1 MYPPV
6 IPIPI
11 PNVKVVFDVNAFL
24 KDYVER
30 PSGKVVKWI
39 KEEVEKRK
47 ERKLEESKF
56 KLITRL
62 FGIKD
67 KVGLRPG
74 GEHPAFGNYLH
85 PDDREALFYIT
96 GLINNPKLKA
106 HQKWIGI
113 VDPAYNII
121 CLGGPVSNFVTRQ
134 NMGYQRKGDEFLR
147 VSDFP
152 IDFPFL
158 FDLSKEKS
166 RQITKR
172 YTGGKV
178 HKEYNWPVIT
188 PSGLLN
194 SKIKEGWLEEN
205 YLIITRMPNLSNKIA
220 WKERKDL
227 IVISGA
233 HGTGTR
239 AVELLFENEKALKS
253 IAEEVGEARYHQSL
267 LRVPEIIHD
276 AQRHDTLPLRIEHI
290 KSEPLLIEDNRINS
304 WLRKMKD

>member
-1 MYPPV
+1 MV
-6 IPIPI
+6 ISILE
-11 PNVKVVFDVNAFL
+11 VKVVFDVNAFL

-30 PSGKVVKWI
+30 PTGKVVKWI
-39 KEEVEKRK
+39 KENVEKRR
-47 ERKLEESKF
+47 EQKLDESKF
-56 KLITRL
+56 KFITRL
-62 FGIKD
+62 FGIED

-74 GEHPAFGNYLH
+74 GEHPAFENYLH

-121 CLGGPVSNFVTRQ
+121 CLGGPVSNFITRQ
-134 NMGYQRKGDEFLR
+134 NMGYQRRGDDFLK

-158 FDLSKEKS
+158 FDLSKERS

-178 HKEYNWPVIT
+178 HKEYNWPIIT

-194 SKIKEGWLEEN
+194 SKVTKGWLEEN
-205 YLIITRMPNLSNKIA
+205 YLIITRMPNLSNEIA

-227 IVISGA
+227 IIISGT

-239 AVELLFENEKALKS
+239 ALELLFETAKVLKS
-253 IAEEVGEARYHQSL
+253 IVEEVGEACYYQSL

-276 AQRHDTLPLRIEHI
+276 TQWHDSLPLRIEHI
-290 KSEPLLIEDNRINS
+290 KSEPLLIKDDRINF
-304 WLRKMKD
+304 WFKKMKG